1 MVPRRLEVSPVSRAL
16 RGLPKC
22 LRCPLMADSIDRFP
36 AAGGFAGR
44 AHGAVR
50 FKASLPRAAG
60 GRIKRKDLGDGLV
73 HRVAHEVARAITW
86 DAERTGATGF
96 TSYIAAAAWR
106 FSLPLLNARRRRVRN
121 RLFIRISSACVQAPC
136 SSPGSLGAALL
147 FLCGGRPRGRP
158 LALAMRRLR
167 RRGSFR
173 CNSATLR
180 SEVAN

>member
-1 MVPRRLEVSPVSRAL
+1 MLRLTDSQMHEVRQAALSVPWDL
-16 RGLPKC
+16 RGAFLEQLAVE
-22 LRCPLMADSIDRFP
+22 LR
-36 AAGGFAGR
+36 G
-44 AHGAVR
+44 
-50 FKASLPRAAG
+50 
-60 GRIKRKDLGDGLV
+60 KDLGDGLV

-121 RLFIRISSACVQAPC
+121 RLFIRISSACVPAPC